1 MKRYRVR
8 LANDNETPSY
18 YNGGQYRN
26 SRMFAEGGESDI
38 DLSALLPQ
46 VTNMIAKAILQDPDP
61 ENADVTGYMQDA
73 SLKLQEMGVM
83 SDAILPLVSAAGK
96 NALDMLAYHMDK
108 TESTNNIDDT
118 EEIDNEGVIE
128 DEDTSATNYGYYD
141 SSVASQ
147 YDDNDDQFVNDLLLN
162 DNVARDGMQVD
173 NERINFQSFANMSGI
188 DDDYEGYDAFINQM
202 RYGGSQGKRKY
213 MREAMNSFKKA
224 EEGLEQNQSNTASLR
239 GTSDDIQGNQLSS
252 KNSFIPTVK
261 GIAQQYV
268 NKKMAEDQYTNMM
281 QFGGSNRRI
290 RRANR
295 AMFGT
300 DTVYPG
306 ASTSYEFGP
315 FGGLRR
321 AEVTF
326 DPSMFGVTSVMPG
339 MVSTDSGYFSPKY
352 NIKGKGVRSGADN
365 KVATDA
371 KIANEKELNL
381 EKEIEE
387 EIVDPNVNPTSTYL
401 IDERIKNE
409 ASKKIGTA
417 QSELNAGTSGNGTS
431 GSNTVNTINPVRSN
445 QVDVTDENIQKIIDA
460 AETIKKIAPPKK
472 EFVYI
477 PGKNFKYY
485 VGSDGKWKFVS
496 KEGKQGYVTNK
507 ETLYTLKKG
516 NYKTEKEYKAKNPYH
531 LNKISD
537 YDFDQKQFNYDNTS
551 AVDKIYNSIMGNGNP
566 KIEEKEAMFPATTGL
581 NPGNS
586 NDPILNYVLPFTG
599 LNSMVSPMFTS
610 RPGWPGQGAIG
621 NSQRTLGPGQ
631 RTLGPGQT
639 RLNQGQG
646 LLNPPAGYQ
655 YRFPFETGGAVN
667 PNLYKYIYG
676 GDDFTQSDLD
686 FTNSKDSTDPY
697 FEYGGLYEAEDGYTV
712 SGVGKS
718 SPTNQ
723 MSPGYKRFNSDVTSE
738 SNQRAYNEMKSRGIV
753 TGPYAPG
760 TAYDMSMQQNNP
772 VAPGV
777 NQPNPNSNFSQGD
790 GMGGPQN
797 GYDPYMNAIRPGMNQ
812 PRYGRPAYAPGYSTK
827 GILGQFGNMY
837 SPLKTDFKYLSPY
850 AGGKRDGKFAVDP
863 GIIMNA
869 SLANIQKSGM
879 IPNKFLWEKKKKED
893 GNWFERKLGFNKDKV
908 LTISYMKPDGTMQTP
923 QTPQNN
929 TQNTNVNQPDVSQRS
944 NTEGLSY
951 GAKRAINQ
959 GEAAAERNSKRLERR
974 GLDEYGNPI
983 GKSDSGTTTSNK
995 NIGPLK
1001 EDGSFLY
1008 GGYLQ
1013 EYQLA
1018 GPVASP
1024 VASPPT
1030 SIPSWISNPI
1040 GTASQTNS
1048 LSTMGPQNQPTSNQ
1062 PTQNKKSV
1070 DDLEYAVT
1078 QFQGADPNWGPRGP
1092 ETKGKL
1098 EDNWGPMGPQTDES
1112 PDTETL
1118 QFTEEKAK
1126 TFDPKAL
1133 YDGASFLGNTF
1144 VNVANQLDSTKKE
1157 NEQKK
1162 KQMFDTATAQQTT
1175 YTGKWDENSGTQN
1188 KMGFEGVVKKGG
1200 VTGFK
1205 KNNEYELT
1213 MSQIQNMLKA
1223 GYKIEFI

>member
-18 YNGGQYRN
+18 YNGGQYGN
-26 SRMFAEGGESDI
+26 SRMFAEEGESNI
-38 DLSALLPQ
+38 DLSALLPE
-46 VTNMIAKAILQDPDP
+46 VTNMIAKAILKDPDP

-83 SDAILPLVSAAGK
+83 ADAILPLVSAAGK

-108 TESTNNIDDT
+108 SENTDNLNDT

-128 DEDTSATNYGYYD
+128 DEDTFATDYGYYD

-147 YDDNDDQFVNDLLLN
+147 YDDNDDQFVNNLLLN

-213 MREAMNSFKKA
+213 MREAMNNFKKA

-252 KNSFIPTVK
+252 KNSFIPAVK

-352 NIKGKGVRSGADN
+352 SIKGKGVRSGADN

-371 KIANEKELNL
+371 KIANEKELNP
-381 EKEIEE
+381 EKTIEE
-387 EIVDPNVNPTSTYL
+387 DIIDPNANPTSTYL
-401 IDERIKNE
+401 IDERIKSE

-445 QVDVTDENIQKIIDA
+445 QVDVTDENIQKIINA
-460 AETIKKIAPPKK
+460 AKTIKKIAPPKK

-485 VGSDGKWKFVS
+485 IGSDGKWKFVS

-537 YDFDQKQFNYDNTS
+537 YDFDPKQFNYDNPS
-551 AVDKIYNSIMGNGNP
+551 AVNKIYNSIMGNGNP
-566 KIEEKEAMFPATTGL
+566 RIEEKEAMFPATTGL

-599 LNSMVSPMFTS
+599 LNSMMSPMFTS

-621 NSQRTLGPGQ
+621 NSQ

-667 PNLYKYIYG
+667 PDLYKYIYG

-718 SPTNQ
+718 NPTNQ
-723 MSPGYKRFNSDVTSE
+723 MSPGYKRFNTDVTSE
-738 SNQRAYNEMKSRGIV
+738 SNQRAYNEMKARGIV
-753 TGPYAPG
+753 TGPYTAG

-772 VAPGV
+772 ASPGV
-777 NQPNPNSNFSQGD
+777 GQPNTNTNFSQGD
-790 GMGGPQN
+790 GMGGPDPRQQQN

-850 AGGKRDGKFAVDP
+850 AGGKRNGKFAVDP

-879 IPNKFLWEKKKKED
+879 VPNKFVWEKKKKED

-923 QTPQNN
+923 QNN

-944 NTEGLSY
+944 NTDGLSY

-983 GKSDSGTTTSNK
+983 GKSDSGSTTPNK
-995 NIGPLK
+995 NIGPVK

-1018 GPVASP
+1018 GTTSAGPAASP
-1024 VASPPT
+1024 VATPPT

-1048 LSTMGPQNQPTSNQ
+1048 SSTMGPQNQPTSNQ
-1062 PTQNKKSV
+1062 PTQNTKSI
-1070 DDLEYAVT
+1070 DDLEYALT

-1133 YDGASFLGNTF
+1133 YDGAYFLGNTF

>member
-18 YNGGQYRN
+18 YNGGQYGN

-46 VTNMIAKAILQDPDP
+46 VTNMIAKAILRDPDP
-61 ENADVTGYMQDA
+61 ENADVTRYMQDA

-147 YDDNDDQFVNDLLLN
+147 YDNNDDQFVNDLLLN
-162 DNVARDGMQVD
+162 NNVAKDGMQVD

-252 KNSFIPTVK
+252 KNSFIPAVK

-306 ASTSYEFGP
+306 ASTNYEFGP

-387 EIVDPNVNPTSTYL
+387 DIIDPNANPTSTYL
-401 IDERIKNE
+401 IEERIKNE

-445 QVDVTDENIQKIIDA
+445 QVDVTDENIQKIINA

-507 ETLYTLKKG
+507 ETLYILKKG

-537 YDFDQKQFNYDNTS
+537 YDFDQKQFNYDNLG
-551 AVDKIYNSIMGNGNP
+551 AIDKIYNSIMGNGNP
-566 KIEEKEAMFPATTGL
+566 KIEENQAMFPAATGL

-599 LNSMVSPMFTS
+599 LNSMLGPLKMFTS

-621 NSQRTLGPGQ
+621 NSQ

-667 PNLYKYIYG
+667 PDLYKYIYG

-697 FEYGGLYEAEDGYTV
+697 FEYGGLYEAQDGYTV
-712 SGVGKS
+712 SGVSGYR
-718 SPTNQ
+718 PTNQ
-723 MSPGYKRFNSDVTSE
+723 MSPGYKRFNSNVTSE
-738 SNQRAYNEMKSRGIV
+738 SNQRAYNEMRSRGIV
-753 TGPYAPG
+753 TGPYSAG
-760 TAYDMSMQQNNP
+760 TAYDMSMQQNNL

-777 NQPNPNSNFSQGD
+777 NQPNTNTNFAPGD
-790 GMGGPQN
+790 GGGGVWN
-797 GYDPYMNAIRPGMNQ
+797 GYDPYINAIRPGMYQ
-812 PRYGRPAYAPGYSTK
+812 PRYGRPPYAPGYRTK

-837 SPLKTDFKYLSPY
+837 SPLRTDFKYLSPY
-850 AGGKRDGKFAVDP
+850 AGGKRNGKFAVDP

-923 QTPQNN
+923 QNN

-944 NTEGLSY
+944 NTDGLSY
-951 GAKRAINQ
+951 RSKRAIIQ
-959 GEAAAERNSKRLERR
+959 GEGAAISNIKRLERR

-983 GKSDSGTTTSNK
+983 GKSDSGTTTANK

-1013 EYQLA
+1013 KYQAGATAASSAASSAASPSA
-1018 GPVASP
+1018 GPAASP
-1024 VASPPT
+1024 VAAPPT
-1030 SIPSWISNPI
+1030 SVPSWISNPI
-1040 GTASQTNS
+1040 GVASQTTNNS
-1048 LSTMGPQNQPTSNQ
+1048 TAGPQNQPTQNQ
-1062 PTQNKKSV
+1062 PIKNTKSIEQLESEIRNIKRQIQEEE
-1070 DDLEYAVT
+1070 DL
-1078 QFQGADPNWGPRGP
+1078 NWGPKGP

-1098 EDNWGPMGPQTDES
+1098 EDNWGPMGPQTDEG

-1126 TFDPKAL
+1126 TFDPKAA
-1133 YDGASFLGNTF
+1133 YDAAFYLGRYICKCSRYN
-1144 VNVANQLDSTKKE
+1144 
-1157 NEQKK
+1157 
-1162 KQMFDTATAQQTT
+1162 
-1175 YTGKWDENSGTQN
+1175 
-1188 KMGFEGVVKKGG
+1188 
-1200 VTGFK
+1200 
-1205 KNNEYELT
+1205 
-1213 MSQIQNMLKA
+1213 
-1223 GYKIEFI
+1223 

>member
-26 SRMFAEGGESDI
+26 SIMFAEGGESDI

-46 VTNMIAKAILQDPDP
+46 VTNMIAKAILKDPDP

-96 NALDMLAYHMDK
+96 NAVDMLAYHMDK
-108 TESTNNIDDT
+108 TEITDNIDDT

-128 DEDTSATNYGYYD
+128 DENTSATNYGYYD

-147 YDDNDDQFVNDLLLN
+147 YDNNDDQFVNNLLLN
-162 DNVARDGMQVD
+162 NNVAKDGMQVD

-252 KNSFIPTVK
+252 KNSFIPAVK

-306 ASTSYEFGP
+306 ASTNYEFGP

-371 KIANEKELNL
+371 KIANEKELCS
-381 EKEIEE
+381 EKTNEGCFPIEE
-387 EIVDPNVNPTSTYL
+387 EIIDPNANPTSTYL
-401 IDERIKNE
+401 IDERIKSE

-445 QVDVTDENIQKIIDA
+445 QVDVTDENIQKIINA
-460 AETIKKIAPPKK
+460 TETIKKIAPPKK

-537 YDFDQKQFNYDNTS
+537 YDFDQKQFNYDNTG
-551 AVDKIYNSIMGNGNP
+551 AIDKIYNSIMGNGNP
-566 KIEEKEAMFPATTGL
+566 KIEENQAMFPAATGL
-581 NPGNS
+581 NPGKS

-599 LNSMVSPMFTS
+599 LNSMLSPMFSQPTGWS
-610 RPGWPGQGAIG
+610 RNGV
-621 NSQRTLGPGQ
+621 PGQ
-631 RTLGPGQT
+631 R
-639 RLNQGQG
+639 
-646 LLNPPAGYQ
+646 LLQSPPNYPVKS
-655 YRFPFETGGAVN
+655 FNNGGAVN
-667 PNLYKYIYG
+667 PDLYKYIYG

-712 SGVGKS
+712 SGVGEPN
-718 SPTNQ
+718 PTNQ
-723 MSPGYKRFNSDVTSE
+723 MSPGYKRFNSNVTSE
-738 SNQRAYNEMKSRGIV
+738 SNQRAYNEMKARGIV
-753 TGPYAPG
+753 TEPYTAG

-772 VAPGV
+772 VAPGIKAGSPAPGWTWEEW
-777 NQPNPNSNFSQGD
+777 NALPESARTKIGQTLQT
-790 GMGGPQN
+790 QN
-797 GYDPYMNAIRPGMNQ
+797 VYDPYINAIRPGMNQ

-923 QTPQNN
+923 QNN

-944 NTEGLSY
+944 NTDGLSY

-983 GKSDSGTTTSNK
+983 GKSDLGTTTPNK

-1040 GTASQTNS
+1040 GTAFQTNS
-1048 LSTMGPQNQPTSNQ
+1048 LSTMGPQNQPTSKQ
-1062 PTQNKKSV
+1062 PTQNTKSI
-1070 DDLEYAVT
+1070 DDLEYALT

>member
-18 YNGGQYRN
+18 YNGGQYGN

-252 KNSFIPTVK
+252 KNSFIPAVK

-371 KIANEKELNL
+371 KIANEKELCS
-381 EKEIEE
+381 EKTNGECFPIEE

-417 QSELNAGTSGNGTS
+417 LSELNAGTSGNGTS

-472 EFVYI
+472 QFVYI

-566 KIEEKEAMFPATTGL
+566 KIEENQAMFPAATGL
-581 NPGNS
+581 NPGKS

-599 LNSMVSPMFTS
+599 LNSMLSPMFSQPTGWS
-610 RPGWPGQGAIG
+610 RNGV
-621 NSQRTLGPGQ
+621 PGQ
-631 RTLGPGQT
+631 R
-639 RLNQGQG
+639 
-646 LLNPPAGYQ
+646 LLQSPPNYPVKS
-655 YRFPFETGGAVN
+655 FNNGGAVN
-667 PNLYKYIYG
+667 PDLYKYIYG

-697 FEYGGLYEAEDGYTV
+697 FEYGGLYEAENGYTV
-712 SGVGKS
+712 SSVGD
-718 SPTNQ
+718 PGLTNQ
-723 MSPGYKRFNSDVTSE
+723 MSPGYKRFNSNVTSE

-753 TGPYAPG
+753 TGPYSAG

-777 NQPNPNSNFSQGD
+777 NQQQ
-790 GMGGPQN
+790 QN
-797 GYDPYMNAIRPGMNQ
+797 NVIQQQQQNVYDPYINAIRPGMNQ

-951 GAKRAINQ
+951 GAKRAIDK
-959 GEAAAERNSKRLERR
+959 GEDDAERNSKRLERR

-995 NIGPLK
+995 NIGPVK

-1048 LSTMGPQNQPTSNQ
+1048 LSTMGPQNQPTSKQ
-1062 PTQNKKSV
+1062 PTQNTKSI
-1070 DDLEYAVT
+1070 DDLEYALT